1 MAQTTRVEMRG
12 GAATARVMPVA
23 RGCSRKALSLLV
35 LVLNVITSFRP
46 SPAVAVGRAA
56 PPSLSSYANA
66 VEMDAK
72 YRLFWTADT
81 AASRPRINLAVSAKT
96 KGFVGFGLSEVGGMV
111 GSGEWR
117 DGMGGGRGG
126 RGR

>member
-1 MAQTTRVEMRG
+1 M
-12 GAATARVMPVA
+12 A
-23 RGCSRKALSLLV
+23 RGCCLKALNIFLHALPCLV
-35 LVLNVITSFRP
+35 TAATFFQP
-46 SPAVAVGRAA
+46 SRAVAIGRVT

-111 GSGEWR
+111 GSGE
-117 DGMGGGRGG
+117 GGDVMKVRGNG
-126 RGR
+126 QRREDKDTWEFRKW